1 MLGRGGVLVTVGGH
15 RPEVRASIQPGRLV
29 NLQLEIR
36 GTQLGGNNYEAC
48 LAVLSRGKY
57 PFSRLVTHRFPLREI
72 QLALETFE
80 RRGTCIKPAI
90 VFDQPS

>member
-1 MLGRGGVLVTVGGH
+1 
-15 RPEVRASIQPGRLV
+15 
-29 NLQLEIR
+29 
-36 GTQLGGNNYEAC
+36 
-48 LAVLSRGKY
+48 VLSRGRY

-90 VFDQPS
+90 VFDQPA